1 MNNLRKGISKYTK
14 GLICVITL
22 LCFLSIS
29 SCSDSEKAPEK
40 KELNVLIL
48 GNSVLAHQP
57 APDLGWY
64 GDWGMAA
71 TAPENDFV
79 HQYQKMMDESELY
92 KSVTVTSQNIA
103 WWENDFTYNLAGYNI
118 PQKNYDLVIIR
129 LGENVCNIP
138 QYKDALTNMILGFRN
153 QDTQVIITDVIWEDI
168 QKAEIHSAV
177 ASENKYEYISFKEFR
192 NSDLNYSRGLF
203 ENGAVAAHPSDLGMK
218 NIAQLLFDATVKVIP
233 E

>member
-103 WWENDFTYNLAGYNI
+103 WWENDFTYNLAGYN
-118 PQKNYDLVIIR
+118 LS
-129 LGENVCNIP
+129 L
-138 QYKDALTNMILGFRN
+138 
-153 QDTQVIITDVIWEDI
+153 
-168 QKAEIHSAV
+168 IH
-177 ASENKYEYISFKEFR
+177 I
-192 NSDLNYSRGLF
+192 
-203 ENGAVAAHPSDLGMK
+203 
-218 NIAQLLFDATVKVIP
+218 
-233 E
+233 